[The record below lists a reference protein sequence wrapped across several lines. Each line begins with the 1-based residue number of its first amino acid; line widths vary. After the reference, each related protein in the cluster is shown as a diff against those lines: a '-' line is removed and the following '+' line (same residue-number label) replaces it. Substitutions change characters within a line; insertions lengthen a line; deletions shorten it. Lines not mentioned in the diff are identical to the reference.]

1 MAFGLPNKGYFSTN
15 SSFCQTTQPWRT
27 CVKWRNEVR
36 EEDDKKV
43 VLTLSF
49 RKDNQGNQPYIRP
62 FIESLMRNE
71 QIRDVITAIN
81 KGFNIGLVPQAV
93 KFGVSGSYFLRGPN
107 RVDLAIFKP
116 FDEEP
121 FAPNNPK
128 GYVGKFGTKA
138 MRDGVL
144 SGEGA
149 SREVAAFML
158 DTKGIHRVPETFF
171 VELFHPHF
179 DASVS
184 PGPKD
189 QIEKIIPFSPGA
201 LKNGVKYG
209 SLQIL
214 KDKDGESCDY
224 PRRRFA
230 VDEVQA
236 IAALDIRILN
246 CDRNE
251 GNILVKELDKDK
263 LTIIPIDHALSI
275 PDSLSICDYEL
286 CWSLWQQVE
295 LPVNEKLLEYILRL
309 DTRQNVKMLKKYLR
323 IRPVG

>member
-1 MAFGLPNKGYFSTN
+1 MSIVTEKRL
-15 SSFCQTTQPWRT
+15 
-27 CVKWRNEVR
+27 
-36 EEDDKKV
+36 
-43 VLTLSF
+43 
-49 RKDNQGNQPYIRP
+49 
-62 FIESLMRNE
+62 
-71 QIRDVITAIN
+71 RDR
-81 KGFNIGLVPQAV
+81 
-93 KFGVSGSYFLRGPN
+93 SGSVCEISGT
-107 RVDLAIFKP
+107 
-116 FDEEP
+116 DENLVVYLVEP
-121 FAPNNPK
+121 KTEA
-128 GYVGKFGTKA
+128 T
-138 MRDGVL
+138 
-144 SGEGA
+144 
-149 SREVAAFML
+149 
-158 DTKGIHRVPETFF
+158 PENCI
-171 VELFHPHF
+171 LI
-179 DASVS
+179 SKNL
-184 PGPKD
+184 KD

-323 IRPVG
+323 IRPVE